1 MTIQEIQQL
10 QVGNLIMIGE
20 NENAMVAIVD
30 RITRLIPAICKDV
43 NQVVRLYEGHYID
56 FEKMEDGGIG
66 WCTSDNPEFN
76 EKIRPMMPEHFHG
89 IPIPSNFEEI
99 NNVHL
104 WNDPKAVEN
113 YEFVHKY
120 QNEWNHYEGIKD
132 DWKLE

>member
-20 NENAMVAIVD
+20 DDNAMIAIVD
-30 RITRLIPAICKDV
+30 RITRLIPTICEDV
-43 NQVVRLYEGHYID
+43 NQVVRLYEGHYLD
-56 FEKMEDGGIG
+56 FENMKDGGIS

-89 IPIPSNFEEI
+89 ILIPPNFEEI

-104 WNDPKAVEN
+104 WNDPKAVET

-132 DWKLE
+132 DWKLK